1 MTLDLKPTLI
11 YIVAVNCGPVV
22 WAVECEICDDIVSEE
37 TTDGNLADQY
47 EFEHR
52 KLHNYWEGWEG
63 FDRSDEN
70 EES

>member
-1 MTLDLKPTLI
+1 MID
-11 YIVAVNCGPVV
+11 IVAVDTGPVV
-22 WAVECEICDDIVSEE
+22 WVVQCEICDDIVSEE

-52 KLHNYWEGWEG
+52 KLHNYWEDWEG

>member
-1 MTLDLKPTLI
+1 MSKPLDKKWEKTH
-11 YIVAVNCGPVV
+11 VV
-22 WAVECEICDDIVSEE
+22 VGGE
-37 TTDGNLADQY
+37 TTDDNLADQY

-63 FDRSDEN
+63 FNRSDEN